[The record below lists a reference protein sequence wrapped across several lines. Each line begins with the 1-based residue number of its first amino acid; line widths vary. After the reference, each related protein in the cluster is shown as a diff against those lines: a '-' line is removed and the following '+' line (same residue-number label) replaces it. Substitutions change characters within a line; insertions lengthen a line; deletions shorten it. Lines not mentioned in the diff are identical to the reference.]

1 MRSLFILLLILTA
14 CADKSKK
21 LTSSAAD
28 TAQVI
33 ELALRTVLVEPFPD
47 MDGVK
52 RKSMFHDS
60 IFLTTTLIPLSKLP
74 HSVDSFCFKI
84 LPDTLLCSVL
94 KSDTVAE
101 ELPNYLSLQT
111 FQKTDT
117 GYFVKFESVDCI
129 PSPSRDGSVSLHILK
144 TNDKYVFKRNKPDS
158 TN

>member
-14 CADKSKK
+14 CAEKGKK
-21 LTSSAAD
+21 QTSSAAD
-28 TAQVI
+28 TTQVI

-60 IFLTTTLIPLSKLP
+60 IFLTTRLIPLSKLP
-74 HSVDSFCFKI
+74 HSVDSFHFKV
-84 LPDTLLCSVL
+84 LPDTMICSVL

-117 GYFVKFESVDCI
+117 GYFVKFESVDCV

-144 TNDKYVFKRNKPDS
+144 THDKYVFKQNKPAKI
-158 TN
+158 N